1 MKPGPVPHLYEYHI
15 TDASGEVLQ
24 RIPRDEGADTDVLT
38 EDTNS

>member
-1 MKPGPVPHLYEYHI
+1 MKPGPVPQLYEYNI